1 MGVRYSNGCV
11 FIFHVVSSFSFCLL
25 QTFVIR
31 GNYLI
36 EKKKNITGRTYIL
49 VKWCKK
55 NIGTKFWPK
64 DLIFFLVTLDILLGL
79 EINPKAIFQ
88 FECKQYGTAT
98 YS

>member
-1 MGVRYSNGCV
+1 MGVRYSSGCV
-11 FIFHVVSSFSFCLL
+11 FIFHVVSSFSFWLL
-25 QTFVIR
+25 QTFVTR

-36 EKKKNITGRTYIL
+36 EKKKEYHWKNLYFSKMVQKKSRNKIL
-49 VKWCKK
+49 AKRSY
-55 NIGTKFWPK
+55 
-64 DLIFFLVTLDILLGL
+64 LFLVTLDILLGL